1 MSGMEP
7 AVRPQLKLV
16 DDAAAETALVR
27 AAMKG
32 DGLASEQL
40 FLRCAPDLS
49 AWVSRVVL
57 GADDAQDIVQDTFVA
72 ALLEL
77 RKLKQPESF
86 RGWLR
91 TIALTQIRRRFRRQ
105 RLLRR
110 LGFSDDVSQSEVDA
124 LISPDAPPEVRHEV
138 RQVASLLRRL
148 PADEALAF
156 TLRRVEGYQ
165 LEEIAAQLGLSLAT
179 VKRRLSAAEARF
191 SALQQEESR

>member
-1 MSGMEP
+1 MEP
-7 AVRPQLKLV
+7 ALRPQLEVV
-16 DDAAAETALVR
+16 DDARAEVLLVR
-27 AAMKG
+27 AAMRG
-32 DGLASEQL
+32 DGGAAEQL
-40 FLRCAPDLS
+40 FLRCAPELS

-57 GADDAQDIVQDTFVA
+57 GSDDAQDIVQDTFVA

-77 RKLKQPESF
+77 KKLKQPESF

-110 LGFSDDVSQSEVDA
+110 LGFSTDPSQSEVDA
-124 LISPDAPPEVRHEV
+124 LISDAAPAEVRHEV
-138 RQVASLLRRL
+138 RQVAALLQRL

-156 TLRRVEGYQ
+156 TLRRVEGYR
-165 LEEIAAQLGLSLAT
+165 LEEIAAHLGLSLAT

-191 SALQQEESR
+191 TALQQEVSS